1 MIVVTI
7 VLCIINS
14 FPFKFQVIIY
24 SVCGSSQIHSC
35 HSNISGLE
43 DLRNSI
49 HFNSVN
55 IKNVAGLKKFP
66 SIRGPNSCLHSST
79 NQILTVEKFYLL
91 LFLNSVN
98 NKCKNNFSCNVN
110 QQLSR
115 GRDIVTITIVL

>member
-14 FPFKFQVIIY
+14 FPFKFRIMMH
-24 SVCGSSQIHSC
+24 SACNPSPMHSC
-35 HSNISGLE
+35 QSIISGLE

-55 IKNVAGLKKFP
+55 IKNVAGLKRFP

-79 NQILTVEKFYLL
+79 NQIFTVEKFYLL
-91 LFLNSVN
+91 LSLNSVN